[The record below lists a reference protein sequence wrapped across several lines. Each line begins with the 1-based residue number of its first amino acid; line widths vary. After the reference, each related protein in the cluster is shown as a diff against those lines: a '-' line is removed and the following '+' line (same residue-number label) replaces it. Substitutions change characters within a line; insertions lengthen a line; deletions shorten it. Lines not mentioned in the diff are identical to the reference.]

1 MAKAPVKICSEKC
14 QFFKKYYKPY
24 YGSECL
30 FDNNGYYK
38 QTKYGKYC
46 KNFERR
52 ITMYVMRSKS
62 EITRKYIDLLK
73 KEGKGLED
81 YAQIELLEW
90 IFKMTKE
97 GENNVKK

>member
-1 MAKAPVKICSEKC
+1 
-14 QFFKKYYKPY
+14 
-24 YGSECL
+24 
-30 FDNNGYYK
+30 
-38 QTKYGKYC
+38 
-46 KNFERR
+46 
-52 ITMYVMRSKS
+52 MYVMRSKS

-97 GENNVKK
+97 GENNDKK